1 MVLDIAPPHRPALSG
16 AHLWRLP
23 VSRCPPSG
31 ALITSP
37 AKLTPHPVPKGSVMS
52 TSTAPTTASAT
63 DTAPATDTAA
73 HTTAAG
79 DAATALTVRKVG
91 GRIGAVISG
100 VRLGGDLAPETVAAI
115 RAALLEHKVV
125 FFRGQDHLDE
135 EAHEAFGRLLGTPVA
150 HPTVPSADGRYSFP
164 IDSDYGGRA
173 NQWHTDVTF
182 VPAYPAFSI
191 LRAVVIPPYGG
202 NTLWANTAT
211 AYERLPEPLRVLA
224 EGLRAVHS
232 NDYDYAAL
240 RPDTLP
246 EQLVRFREVF
256 ASTKFLT
263 EHPVVRVHP
272 ETGERTLLLGNFVQ
286 RISGLTGAD
295 SRALVDLFQS
305 HVERPENTV
314 RWQWQVGDVAIWD
327 NRATQHYGVDD
338 SDAHDRKLRR
348 VTIDGD
354 VPVGVDGRSSVLL
367 APEGVPDPAFGIASG
382 ASTAQPAA

>member
-1 MVLDIAPPHRPALSG
+1 
-16 AHLWRLP
+16 
-23 VSRCPPSG
+23 
-31 ALITSP
+31 
-37 AKLTPHPVPKGSVMS
+37 MS
-52 TSTAPTTASAT
+52 TTTAPTTAT
-63 DTAPATDTAA
+63 E
-73 HTTAAG
+73 
-79 DAATALTVRKVG
+79 LTVRKVG
-91 GRIGAVISG
+91 GRLGAVISG

-125 FFRGQDHLDE
+125 FFRDQDHLDE
-135 EAHEAFGRLLGTPVA
+135 DAHEAFGRLLGTPVA

-263 EHPVVRVHP
+263 EHPLVRVHP

>member
-1 MVLDIAPPHRPALSG
+1 MATAT
-16 AHLWRLP
+16 
-23 VSRCPPSG
+23 
-31 ALITSP
+31 TSP
-37 AKLTPHPVPKGSVMS
+37 DVQQDTDRK
-52 TSTAPTTASAT
+52 
-63 DTAPATDTAA
+63 DTAQ
-73 HTTAAG
+73 G
-79 DAATALTVRKVG
+79 ITVRKVG
-91 GRIGAVISG
+91 GRLGAVISG
-100 VRLGGDLAPETVAAI
+100 VRLGGDLPAETVAGI
-115 RAALLEHKVV
+115 RAALLAHKVV

-150 HPTVPSADGRYSFP
+150 HPTVPSADGRYSLP
-164 IDSDYGGRA
+164 IDSDFGGRA

-191 LRAVVIPPYGG
+191 LRAAVVPPYGG

-211 AYERLPEPLRVLA
+211 AYENLPEPLRALA
-224 EGLRAVHS
+224 DSLRAVHS

-240 RPDTLP
+240 RPGILP
-246 EQLVRFREVF
+246 EQLARFREIF
-256 ASTKFLT
+256 SSTKFLT

-295 SRALVDLFQS
+295 SRDLFSLLQR

-338 SDAHDRKLRR
+338 SDEHDRKLRR

-367 APEGVPDPAFGIASG
+367 APESVPDPAFGIASG
-382 ASTAQPAA
+382 ASTADATADAAAGAAETSAA

>member
-1 MVLDIAPPHRPALSG
+1 
-16 AHLWRLP
+16 
-23 VSRCPPSG
+23 
-31 ALITSP
+31 
-37 AKLTPHPVPKGSVMS
+37 MS
-52 TSTAPTTASAT
+52 TATTTS
-63 DTAPATDTAA
+63 
-73 HTTAAG
+73 
-79 DAATALTVRKVG
+79 LTVQKLG
-91 GRIGAVISG
+91 GRLGAVISG
-100 VRLGGDLAPETVAAI
+100 VHLGGELAPETVAGI
-115 RAALLEHKVV
+115 RAALLAHKVV

-135 EAHEAFGRLLGTPVA
+135 DSHEAFGRLLGTPVA
-150 HPTVPSADGRYSFP
+150 HPTVPSSDGRYSFP

-191 LRAVVIPPYGG
+191 LRAVVVPPYGG

-211 AYERLPEPLRVLA
+211 AYENLPEPLRRLA
-224 EGLRAVHS
+224 DGLRAVHS
-232 NDYDYAAL
+232 NAYDYAAL
-240 RPDTLP
+240 RPDAVP
-246 EQLVRFREVF
+246 EQLARFRDVF

-295 SRALVDLFQS
+295 SRALVDLFQA

-314 RWQWQVGDVAIWD
+314 RWQWQTGDVAIWD

-338 SDAHDRKLRR
+338 SDDHVRKLRR

-354 VPVGVDGRSSVLL
+354 VPVGVDGRSSTLL
-367 APEGVPDPAFGIASG
+367 APESVPDPAFGIASG
-382 ASTAQPAA
+382 ASANGTVA